1 MYKKSVNIVKIIF
14 GIALFVL
21 AMGYYGY
28 TETHYQRT
36 GFIKHTETPN
46 LYTFVDS
53 TGNVW
58 EFVDDEM
65 IIPYNTVI
73 KASVKMHTKGTI
85 DDITDDEILNIDI
98 LSVSNSKNKK

>member
-1 MYKKSVNIVKIIF
+1 MYKKNINIVKIIF

-28 TETHYQRT
+28 TETHYNRM
-36 GFIKHTETPN
+36 GFIKHTDTPN
-46 LYTFVDS
+46 LYTFTDS

-58 EFVDDEM
+58 EFVDDEI

-73 KASVKMHTKGTI
+73 KASVNMHTNGTI
-85 DDITDDEILNIDI
+85 DDITDDEILKIEI
-98 LSVSNSKNKK
+98 LSISKNKK